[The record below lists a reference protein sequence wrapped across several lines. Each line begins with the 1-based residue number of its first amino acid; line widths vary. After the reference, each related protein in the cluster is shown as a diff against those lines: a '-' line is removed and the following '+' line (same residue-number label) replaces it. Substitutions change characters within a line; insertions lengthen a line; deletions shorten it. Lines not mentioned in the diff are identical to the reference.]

1 MGRGGG
7 FFYLGS
13 DGLENAG
20 EVLRHVVVPEAD
32 YAPALRLQRAG
43 AGGVPTGVGGV
54 LAAVDLDDELSARNG
69 KVPDVTPDGVLSAD
83 FHRERHFPQRPPENA
98 FDLCGVPA
106 KFSGAACSRLDHALD
121 LTTHLPLTPSPL
133 KGGGG
138 TKAARVGAFLVRT
151 MVRWKGGGG
160 GGQHRGMQ
168 SETAKRKTAAPYRR
182 SSVKRLPSTLREAVD
197 QAIAEGATID
207 EITALIRERGGT
219 CSRSA
224 VGRYAKDRRDL
235 ICRQEETDREIAVWA
250 RELGERAHGHTGL
263 FLIEIL
269 RTFMVA
275 TLANLGR
282 REEPL
287 SPEELARLAL
297 ALSRIERGDRHRL
310 QKEQAAAKAA
320 HAAPGAGRPAHP
332 PAGRKKK
339 GLSPETVALIQEAV
353 EGRPRRA
360 PVTSVPV
367 DPWNPDTSPVSPG
380 IPPNPA
386 KKCVGNEARAGPR
399 A

>member
-1 MGRGGG
+1 
-7 FFYLGS
+7 
-13 DGLENAG
+13 
-20 EVLRHVVVPEAD
+20 
-32 YAPALRLQRAG
+32 
-43 AGGVPTGVGGV
+43 
-54 LAAVDLDDELSARNG
+54 
-69 KVPDVTPDGVLSAD
+69 
-83 FHRERHFPQRPPENA
+83 
-98 FDLCGVPA
+98 
-106 KFSGAACSRLDHALD
+106 
-121 LTTHLPLTPSPL
+121 
-133 KGGGG
+133 
-138 TKAARVGAFLVRT
+138 
-151 MVRWKGGGG
+151 
-160 GGQHRGMQ
+160 MQ

-235 ICRQEETDREIAVWA
+235 IRRQEETDREIAVWA

-263 FLIEIL
+263 FLVEIL

-275 TLANLGR
+275 TLADLGR

-297 ALSRIERGDRHRL
+297 ALNRIERGDRHRL
-310 QKEQAAAKAA
+310 QKERAAAKAA
-320 HAAPGAGRPAHP
+320 NAAPGAGRAAHP
-332 PAGRKKK
+332 PPGKKK
-339 GLSPETVALIQEAV
+339 GLSPETVALIQEAI

-360 PVTSVPV
+360 PVTSVPL
-367 DPWNPDTSPVSPG
+367 DPWSPDASPVSPG

-386 KKCVGNEARAGPR
+386 KKCVGNEPRAGPS